1 MSEFLISSFLFKSGE
16 GVHNELGYSWYY
28 KDGGCKVFVFAKKRS
43 EQHILYSEIME
54 NSKKL

>member
-1 MSEFLISSFLFKSGE
+1 MSKGPGSMYQYL
-16 GVHNELGYSWYY
+16 NEAIPSVLKAWYY